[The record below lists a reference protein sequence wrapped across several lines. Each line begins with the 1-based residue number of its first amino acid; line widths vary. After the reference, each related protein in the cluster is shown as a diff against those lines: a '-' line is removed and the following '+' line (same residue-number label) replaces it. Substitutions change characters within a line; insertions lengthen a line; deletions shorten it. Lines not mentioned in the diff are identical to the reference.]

1 LHSSSISTEI
11 KNQSYSLLARTT
23 EKGNLELKNSTIVK
37 SRMKTSRRFKL
48 LENNQ
53 NKSRKKQSE
62 FESYEAVDDLTLELS
77 LVQDAFPISVSKL
90 KSFFD

>member
-1 LHSSSISTEI
+1 
-11 KNQSYSLLARTT
+11 LLQNTT

-37 SRMKTSRRFKL
+37 SRMKTSRRVKL

-53 NKSRKKQSE
+53 NKSGKKQSE

>member
-1 LHSSSISTEI
+1 MLQ
-11 KNQSYSLLARTT
+11 NTT

-37 SRMKTSRRFKL
+37 SRMKTSRRVKL

-53 NKSRKKQSE
+53 NKSGKKQSE